1 MRISFRQFLELDKE
15 EQTRLGTFNED
26 LSGQVKKKK
35 MKELDLILKNKDWY
49 AHYSDDQRVWKQSK
63 KEDEQIRKLVDE
75 IGEDALELYKMY
87 GQKAGVME
95 MVKV

>member
-1 MRISFRQFLELDKE
+1 MKLSFKDFLNLDKE
-15 EQTRLGTFNED
+15 EQARLGTFNED

-35 MKELDLILKNKDWY
+35 MKQLDTILKNKDWY
-49 AHYSDDQRVWKQSK
+49 AHFSDDQRVWKQSK

-87 GQKAGVME
+87 GQKAGVIE

>member
-1 MRISFRQFLELDKE
+1 MKISFREFLNLDKE
-15 EQTRLGTFNED
+15 EQVRLGTFNED

-35 MKELDLILKNKDWY
+35 MKELENLLKKYGFYFSFADSHADWKREN
-49 AHYSDDQRVWKQSK
+49 QN
-63 KEDEQIRKLVDE
+63 ENNIRKLVDG

>member
-1 MRISFRQFLELDKE
+1 MRNFKIYVGNSIRNTPQRF
-15 EQTRLGTFNED
+15 TT
-26 LSGQVKKKK
+26 
-35 MKELDLILKNKDWY
+35 Y